1 MTKFMVA
8 MPVASE
14 VKEEG
19 RKFAEEVA
27 ARRAE
32 FVQSRRRLGVTRE
45 RGWLQATPNGDV
57 FILLL
62 EGDDPVEAN
71 RKFAASHD
79 PFDVWFK
86 DRAGGI
92 LGADFTRPIPV
103 EPEPIYQSAPSEGQL
118 AKEATAV
125 AIPLMP
131 GKTER
136 HRQLAEEVNG
146 PKKEDFDA
154 FQ

>member
-86 DRAGGI
+86 IGPEGSSARISPGPSRSSRSRSISQRPQRASW
-92 LGADFTRPIPV
+92 RRKQPPW
-103 EPEPIYQSAPSEGQL
+103 
-118 AKEATAV
+118 
-125 AIPLMP
+125 
-131 GKTER
+131 
-136 HRQLAEEVNG
+136 
-146 PKKEDFDA
+146 
-154 FQ
+154 